1 MKDGQPLR
9 IGDSVAV
16 VTGANRGI
24 GLAFVRELLDRGV
37 RRVYAAGR
45 DTTALGHVVALD
57 RARVIALQL
66 DLLDPKQ
73 IARAAAETGP
83 ISLLINNA
91 GVAAFGS
98 ILNGT
103 PGLVERDMR
112 TNYFGTLNVIRAFV
126 PQIEKSGGG
135 AIVNLLSVVSLAN
148 MPALGGYSASK
159 AASWSM
165 TQAVRAE
172 LAKKNIRVHAVFPG
186 PVDTDMA
193 KGIDMPKTAPQDVAR
208 AVLDGVE
215 SGQDDIAPDS
225 MSRDV
230 HGAWL
235 KDPKGVERQFGAM

>member
-24 GLAFVRELLDRGV
+24 GPAFVRELLDRGV

-98 ILNGT
+98 V
-103 PGLVERDMR
+103 LVDD
-112 TNYFGTLNVIRAFV
+112 
-126 PQIEKSGGG
+126 SGGASRACEKEHQG
-135 AIVNLLSVVSLAN
+135 ARGISRAGGHRHGQRHRHAQDCAAGCGTCCPRRGGIRTGRYRARLHVPRRAWRLAEG
-148 MPALGGYSASK
+148 PKRRGA
-159 AASWSM
+159 
-165 TQAVRAE
+165 AVR
-172 LAKKNIRVHAVFPG
+172 R
-186 PVDTDMA
+186 
-193 KGIDMPKTAPQDVAR
+193 DVAR
-208 AVLDGVE
+208 RGGDWWE
-215 SGQDDIAPDS
+215 CPS
-225 MSRDV
+225 
-230 HGAWL
+230 WN
-235 KDPKGVERQFGAM
+235 